1 MVKKLLL
8 IVLISSSCM
17 SMQTRKGIVE
27 EQVMM
32 HPEFDDIMRQLHQID
47 GVNEQLIQKIND
59 MMEQLA
65 KCKE

>member
-1 MVKKLLL
+1 
-8 IVLISSSCM
+8 M